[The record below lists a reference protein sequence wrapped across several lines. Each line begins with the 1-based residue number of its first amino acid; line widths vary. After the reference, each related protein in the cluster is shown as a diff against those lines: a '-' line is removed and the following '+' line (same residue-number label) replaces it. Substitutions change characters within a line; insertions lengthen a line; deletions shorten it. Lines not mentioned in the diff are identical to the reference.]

1 MSLTTSHVV
10 PADRESVWDWHSRP
24 GALTR
29 LSPPFVP
36 MTPIRQAERLSDG
49 TTTFALPAGLKWVS
63 RHDLSAYRRGY
74 QFTDVCTSAPFKAVA
89 NWRHVHQ
96 FADHPEGTL
105 VTDQVSTR
113 LPAASLTAMFA
124 YRQHQLIEDI
134 RALARFRAFTPTD
147 AEGAQRTL
155 RVAMTGSRGLIG
167 RALTAQLTTAGHEV
181 IQLVR
186 REPREGQRR
195 WDPHYPDQRLL
206 DGVDVLVHLAGEP
219 ISGRFSEAHK
229 TALRDSRVE
238 PTERLARLVANSDT
252 CHTMVS
258 ASAIGFYGADRGDEL
273 LTEQSERGEGF
284 LAEAVADWETATGA
298 AEEAGKRVV
307 RIRTGLVLSGR
318 GGLLPPLRTLFSAG
332 LGGNFGDGSFWMSWI
347 AMDDITDIYVR
358 AILDE
363 QLTGVINGVSPNPIR
378 NRDMVTALSSELH
391 RPAFLQ
397 IPAIGPKMV
406 LGKEGAQQ
414 LAMADQR
421 TAPTV
426 LDRIGHHFRYPTVS
440 PALAHE
446 LGQEDL
452 WDKPAAG
459 EPELPSGPVTELE
472 SPATSEPGADPSNQL
487 EGQVPPPDEAAG
499 PGR

>member
-10 PADRESVWDWHSRP
+10 PADRESVWEWHSRP
-24 GALTR
+24 GALAR

-36 MTPIRQAERLSDG
+36 MTPLRQADRLSDG

-96 FADHPEGTL
+96 FADHPDGTL
-105 VTDQVSTR
+105 ITDQVSTR
-113 LPAASLTAMFA
+113 LPEASLTAMFA

-134 RALARFRAFTPTD
+134 RALERFRVFTPTD
-147 AEGAQRTL
+147 AEGAPRTL
-155 RVAMTGSRGLIG
+155 TVAMTGSRGLIG
-167 RALTAQLTTAGHEV
+167 RALSAQLTTAGHQV

-186 REPREGQRR
+186 KEPREGQRR
-195 WDPHYPDQRLL
+195 WDPYYPDENLL
-206 DGVDVLVHLAGEP
+206 EGVDVLVHLAGES
-219 ISGRFSEAHK
+219 ISGRFTEAHK
-229 TALRDSRVE
+229 SAVRDSRVE
-238 PTERLARLVANSDT
+238 PTERLARLVTKSGT
-252 CHTMVS
+252 CSVMVS
-258 ASAIGFYGADRGDEL
+258 ASAVGFYGADRGDEL

-284 LAEAVADWETATGA
+284 LADVVEEWEEATEA
-298 AEEAGKRVV
+298 AEQAGKRVV
-307 RIRTGLVLSGR
+307 RVRTGLVLSGR

-332 LGGNFGDGSFWMSWI
+332 LGGNFGDGNFWMSWV
-347 AMDDITDIYVR
+347 AMDDITDIYMR
-358 AILDE
+358 AILDS
-363 QLTGVINGVSPNPIR
+363 QLQGPVNAVSPAPIR
-378 NRDMVTALSSELH
+378 NRDMVAALSTELH

-421 TAPTV
+421 VVPAV
-426 LDRIGHHFRYPTVS
+426 LDRFTHHFRYPTIS

-452 WDKPAAG
+452 WDKPADP
-459 EPELPSGPVTELE
+459 ESELPPGPVTELE
-472 SPATSEPGADPSNQL
+472 ARPTPAPDAGPAGVTEGSSPAPTEAEEPG
-487 EGQVPPPDEAAG
+487 
-499 PGR
+499 R